1 MIKQFLDFIKYYG
14 KDKKAKI
21 ISFIAISLLAGCL
34 EFAGIGLIY
43 PFLMMII
50 NPLSFINTKF
60 FNVFTSVF
68 GVHSLF
74 VSILIVGFI
83 IVLMFLTKNLLMIFC
98 VYVQNK
104 FVVNWK
110 NDINKMLMKFYLNVP
125 YKKTFE
131 NTNSEKIYNMT
142 VLSSQTLETFVLR
155 TLFFCTNSIIIFLI
169 FMLMLIKFPAVSLFT
184 VVFVTLCMICLN
196 KFFKHRTEVLAPKML
211 EFSLKNNSQ
220 VIENV
225 KNLKEIR
232 IFSAENFFLN
242 KFYAIQRE
250 NNDVIF
256 KNAFY
261 AGIPPYVVE
270 MILVLALIFLAG
282 VITWQNQGESSRII
296 ASYGLILAIVF
307 RIAPSLNRI
316 QVALNNM
323 NASKDMI
330 KKMNEEYLKNYFDEV
345 IEPKKLAEPIEYN
358 ECLRFENV
366 CFSYKNSKKVLK
378 DLTFDIKKGEFI
390 GIIGLSGAG
399 KTTLIDVLMGL
410 LPADSGQIFVDEQKI
425 DENNVNALRNI
436 IGYVPQEMNILEDTF
451 KNNVAWG
458 VPNEDIDENKVIES
472 LKSAQIFDFVE
483 SCGGINANIQ
493 GLSQGQKQRLLIAR
507 ALYRNPKIVIFDEAT
522 SSLDV
527 EKENEITKMLKSLKG
542 ERTIIAIAH
551 RLTTLKECDRLIY
564 LKDGCIVDIGSFEE
578 LKNNHE
584 DFENLINL
592 SKI

>member
-14 KDKKAKI
+14 KNKKSKI
-21 ISFIAISLLAGCL
+21 MSFLMISILAGGL
-34 EFAGIGLIY
+34 EFVGIGLIY

-50 NPLSFINTKF
+50 NPLSFINTRF
-60 FNVFTSVF
+60 FNEFTRIF
-68 GVHSLF
+68 GIHNLF
-74 VSILIVGFI
+74 ISILIVGFV
-83 IVLMFLTKNLLMIFC
+83 IVMMFLAKNLLMIFC

-104 FVVNWK
+104 FVINWK

-155 TLFFCTNSIIIFLI
+155 TLVFCTNSVIIFLI
-169 FMLMLIKFPAVSLFT
+169 FTLMLIKFPVVSLFS
-184 VVFVTLCMICLN
+184 VVFVMLCMVSLN
-196 KFFKHRTEVLAPKML
+196 KFFKHKTEVLAPKML
-211 EFSLKNNSQ
+211 DFSLKNNSQ

-232 IFSAENFFLN
+232 IFSAEDFFLN
-242 KFYAIQRE
+242 KFYNIQKE
-250 NNDVIF
+250 NNEVIF

-261 AGIPPYVVE
+261 AGIPPYIVE

-330 KKMNEEYLKNYFDEV
+330 KKMNEEYLKNRFDEV
-345 IEPKKLAEPIEYN
+345 KVFPKNDADIQYN
-358 ECLRFENV
+358 DCLKFENV
-366 CFSYKNSKKVLK
+366 CFSYKNSKEVLK
-378 DLTFDIKKGEFI
+378 DVSFEIKKGEFV

-399 KTTLIDVLMGL
+399 KTTLVDVLMGL
-410 LPADSGQIFVDEQKI
+410 LPADSGQILIDEQKI
-425 DENNVNALRNI
+425 DENNVNTLRNI
-436 IGYVPQEMNILEDTF
+436 IGYVPQDMNILEDTF

-458 VPNEDIDENKVIES
+458 MTDDEIDTKRVLES
-472 LKSAQIFDFVE
+472 LKLAQLSDFVE
-483 SCGGINANIQ
+483 SCGGINTTIQ

-527 EKENEITKMLKSLKG
+527 EKESEITKMLTNLKG

-551 RLTTLKECDRLIY
+551 RLTTLKECDKLIY
-564 LKDGCIVDIGSFEE
+564 LKDGSVVDIGTFEE
-578 LKNNHE
+578 LKNNHK

>member
-14 KDKKAKI
+14 KNKKSKI
-21 ISFIAISLLAGCL
+21 ISFLMISILAGGL
-34 EFAGIGLIY
+34 EFVGIGLIY

-50 NPLSFINTKF
+50 NPLSFINTRF
-60 FNVFTSVF
+60 FNEFTRIF
-68 GVHSLF
+68 GVHNLF
-74 VSILIVGFI
+74 ISILIVGFI
-83 IVLMFLTKNLLMIFC
+83 IVMMFLAKNLLMIFC
-98 VYVQNK
+98 VYFQNK
-104 FVVNWK
+104 FVINWK

-155 TLFFCTNSIIIFLI
+155 TLVFCTNSVIIFLI
-169 FMLMLIKFPAVSLFT
+169 FMLMLIKFPVVSLFT
-184 VVFVTLCMICLN
+184 VIFVMLCMISLN
-196 KFFKHRTEVLAPKML
+196 RFFKHKTEILAPKML
-211 EFSLKNNSQ
+211 DFSLKNNSQ

-232 IFSAENFFLN
+232 IFSAEDFFLN
-242 KFYAIQRE
+242 KFYNIQKE

-256 KNAFY
+256 KNTFY
-261 AGIPPYVVE
+261 AGIPPYIVE

-282 VITWQNQGESSRII
+282 VITWQNQGESSKII

-330 KKMNEEYLKNYFDEV
+330 KKMNEEYLKNRFDEIKDFSKNDVV
-345 IEPKKLAEPIEYN
+345 IQYN
-358 ECLRFENV
+358 DCLKFENV
-366 CFSYKNSKKVLK
+366 CFSYKNSKEVLK
-378 DLTFDIKKGEFI
+378 DVSFEIKKGEFI

-399 KTTLIDVLMGL
+399 KTTLVDVLMGL
-410 LPADSGQIFVDEQKI
+410 LPIDSGQILIDEQKI
-425 DENNVNALRNI
+425 DETNVNALRNI
-436 IGYVPQEMNILEDTF
+436 VGYVPQEMNILEDTF

-458 VPNEDIDENKVIES
+458 MADDKIDTKRVLES
-472 LKSAQIFDFVE
+472 LKLAQLSDFVE
-483 SCGGINANIQ
+483 SCGGVNTTIQ

-527 EKENEITKMLKSLKG
+527 EKESEITKMLTSLKG
-542 ERTIIAIAH
+542 ERTIITIAH
-551 RLTTLKECDRLIY
+551 RLTTLKECDKLIY
-564 LKDGCIVDIGSFEE
+564 LKDGSVVDIGSFEE
-578 LKNNHE
+578 LKNNHK

-592 SKI
+592 SKL